1 MRKRKR
7 YRIKSLY
14 DNKLDY
20 YNNDDN
26 EGHIMIALYNNTDE
40 EVTIQDGERV
50 AQGVFLRYYTS
61 GEQIETERKGGIGST
76 NG

>member
-1 MRKRKR
+1 MV
-7 YRIKSLY
+7 
-14 DNKLDY
+14 
-20 YNNDDN
+20 
-26 EGHIMIALYNNTDE
+26 ALYNNTDE

-50 AQGVFLRYYTS
+50 VQGVFLRYYTS